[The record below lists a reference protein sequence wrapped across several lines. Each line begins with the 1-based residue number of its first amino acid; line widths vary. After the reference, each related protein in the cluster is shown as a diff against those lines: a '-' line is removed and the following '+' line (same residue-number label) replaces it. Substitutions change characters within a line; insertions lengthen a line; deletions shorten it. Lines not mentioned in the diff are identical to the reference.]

1 MSVPARR
8 LTRWDLAFLLASVLM
23 ALLFIRLGIWQ
34 LARLGE
40 RRARN
45 ALVVA
50 RLAEPPQTLAKLP
63 RDSGATTY
71 RRVRVTGTY
80 DVTHEVVVTGRTR
93 EGSPGVH
100 LVTPLRPDGADTSV
114 LVDRGWV
121 YSPDASQVDQRQWRE
136 PLRVDT
142 TGYVAAFVRH
152 AGEPALRGPSLRMRW
167 LDPDTIARAIGYPLA
182 GFYVVLDGDTSTHS
196 FHVPARVPPPPLD
209 EGPHLS
215 YAIQW
220 FAFAA
225 IAVGGAIIAV
235 FGRHARASA
244 PALPLPVRGERDV
257 EV

>member
-1 MSVPARR
+1 M
-8 LTRWDLAFLLASVLM
+8 ASAVM
-23 ALLFIRLGIWQ
+23 ALLFIRLGVWQ

-45 ALVVA
+45 AVVVA
-50 RLAEPPQTLAKLP
+50 RLAEPPRPLATLP
-63 RDSGATTY
+63 HDSGVEALTY
-71 RRVRVTGTY
+71 RRVRVAGTY
-80 DVTHEVVVTGRTR
+80 DVAHEIVLTGRTR

-121 YSPDASQVDQRQWRE
+121 YSPDASQVDPVQWRE

-142 TGYVAAFVRH
+142 TGSVAAFVRH
-152 AGEPALRGPSLRMRW
+152 AGEPALRGGGPSLRMRW

-182 GFYVVLDGDTSTHS
+182 PFYVVLDGDTSIHS

-209 EGPHLS
+209 EGPHLD

-235 FGRHARASA
+235 FGRHARGSA
-244 PALPLPVRGERDV
+244 PTFPLPVRGERDV
-257 EV
+257 EA

>member
-1 MSVPARR
+1 VRVTAQR
-8 LTRWDLAFLLASVLM
+8 LTWWDIAFLIVSALM

-45 ALVVA
+45 TLVIA
-50 RLAEPPQTLAKLP
+50 RLAEPPQALAKLP
-63 RDSGATTY
+63 GGGATTY
-71 RRVRVTGTY
+71 RRVRVAGTY
-80 DVTHEVVVTGRTR
+80 DVAHEVVLTGRTR

-100 LVTPLRPDGADTSV
+100 LVTPLRPNGADTSV

-121 YSPDASQVDQRQWRE
+121 YSPDASQVDQVQWRE

-152 AGEPALRGPSLRMRW
+152 TGEPALRGPSRRMRW

-182 GFYVVLDGDTSTHS
+182 PFYVVLDGDTSTRS

-209 EGPHLS
+209 EGPHLN

-235 FGRHARASA
+235 FGRHSQRSA
-244 PALPLPVRGERDV
+244 PALAPRVERDG
-257 EV
+257 EA